1 MHERKLYFTFVVVA
15 FIFSLKNRFEK
26 QPTGYTYTTISQKLF
41 STCRNQ
47 SYHLNHTNSLTTH
60 TKMYK
65 QRQPTVNNIDVQLIR
80 EFALRPIIYNK
91 ATPYFKNKYLTDSA
105 WDEIASKVG
114 GDGESY
120 PFN

>member
-1 MHERKLYFTFVVVA
+1 MKSNQRDTRIPQYHKNYFLLA
-15 FIFSLKNRFEK
+15 EINPIILD
-26 QPTGYTYTTISQKLF
+26 
-41 STCRNQ
+41 
-47 SYHLNHTNSLTTH
+47 LNHTNSLTTH